1 MKLNKNLKKNAASK
15 MLGLRENNFW
25 VVRKTMCDNKILGD
39 LRKENLGCEKIYFYL
54 YFVSWIKIYIIFCCF
69 CGNRN
74 FLLISYLIPWE
85 L

>member
-1 MKLNKNLKKNAASK
+1 MVRDIIQVAEKLQCKKKFDGIRLNKNLKKNAASK

-54 YFVSWIKIYIIFCCF
+54 YFVSWIKI
-69 CGNRN
+69 
-74 FLLISYLIPWE
+74 
-85 L
+85 